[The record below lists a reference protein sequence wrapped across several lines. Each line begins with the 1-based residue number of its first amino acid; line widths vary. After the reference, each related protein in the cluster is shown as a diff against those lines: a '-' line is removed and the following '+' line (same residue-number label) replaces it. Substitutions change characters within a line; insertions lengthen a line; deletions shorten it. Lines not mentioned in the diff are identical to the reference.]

1 MRTFALQERINMA
14 KIEDKDKNTE
24 AATER
29 AARTNKTDRTL
40 AWVSVALAVVSWILL
55 LFSNGYVALGAGIAA
70 VVAGFIAATRNERTL
85 RRVAITATIAA
96 VVLVAVLAS
105 FLIVIKIGLGS

>member
-1 MRTFALQERINMA
+1 MA

-24 AATER
+24 PAAER
-29 AARTNKTDRTL
+29 ATRTNNTDRTL

-85 RRVAITATIAA
+85 RRVAITATIAT

>member
-1 MRTFALQERINMA
+1 MA
-14 KIEDKDKNTE
+14 KIEDKDKNT
-24 AATER
+24 AATTESR
-29 AARTNKTDRTL
+29 VKTNKTDRTL
-40 AWVSVALAVVSWILL
+40 AWVSVALAVLSWILL
-55 LFSNGYVALGAGIAA
+55 MFSNGYIALGAGITA

-96 VVLVAVLAS
+96 VVLVAVLVS